1 MIRQKVSFTSLMY
14 ILIIGWLAFNLLPI
28 FWTLMTS
35 IKKPVDAFAIP
46 PVWNFKPTLNA
57 YYQLWVERG
66 FTFYLKN
73 TLIVAFAS
81 VLFSMPIASLAG
93 YALARYRSR
102 ISFIL
107 IMVAMI
113 FRALPRMAFVL
124 PYYYLA
130 RLTGLYDTKIL
141 LILIVVAL
149 NQPFSIWL
157 LRSFFMDI
165 PKELEESAMI
175 DGCTYFQAFRRV
187 IVPVMLPG
195 VATSG
200 IFTFYMAYN
209 EFMFPVVLTAER
221 AVTLPVAISQFGA
234 ENIKYWTISAAG
246 ALSIALPV
254 LIMVLLAQ
262 KLIIRGLTAGAVKG

>member
-1 MIRQKVSFTSLMY
+1 
-14 ILIIGWLAFNLLPI
+14 
-28 FWTLMTS
+28 
-35 IKKPVDAFAIP
+35 
-46 PVWNFKPTLNA
+46 
-57 YYQLWVERG
+57 
-66 FTFYLKN
+66 
-73 TLIVAFAS
+73 
-81 VLFSMPIASLAG
+81 
-93 YALARYRSR
+93 
-102 ISFIL
+102 
-107 IMVAMI
+107 
-113 FRALPRMAFVL
+113 MAFVL

>member
-1 MIRQKVSFTSLMY
+1 
-14 ILIIGWLAFNLLPI
+14 
-28 FWTLMTS
+28 MTS

-46 PVWNFKPTLNA
+46 PVWNFKPTFNA